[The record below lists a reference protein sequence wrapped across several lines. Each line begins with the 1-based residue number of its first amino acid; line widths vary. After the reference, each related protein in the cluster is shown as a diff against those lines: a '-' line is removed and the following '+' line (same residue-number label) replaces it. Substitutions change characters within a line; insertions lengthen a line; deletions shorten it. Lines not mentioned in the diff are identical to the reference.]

1 MSPMAVKHCRCVS
14 FVVRSVLGWSIWFI
28 LRFICSG
35 LRWKSS
41 AISECSFVELLHS
54 FLSLASRPICL
65 NPAREIGGLGSAG
78 VGVSYCLIAC
88 IIGHIF
94 VAMTW

>member
-1 MSPMAVKHCRCVS
+1 MRG
-14 FVVRSVLGWSIWFI
+14 VLGWSIWFI

-35 LRWKSS
+35 FRWKSS

-65 NPAREIGGLGSAG
+65 NPAREIGGLSSAG
-78 VGVSYCLIAC
+78 VGV
-88 IIGHIF
+88 F
-94 VAMTW
+94 VLLLALLAISWWL